1 MNECF
6 NSFEINGYLNNI
18 IYWKQCCPKY
28 ANIFTQIENFFI
40 QIRNKYLE
48 LSKNIDAL
56 LKEPSLVE
64 YEAVAVDETQ
74 VIDE

>member
-1 MNECF
+1 
-6 NSFEINGYLNNI
+6 
-18 IYWKQCCPKY
+18 
-28 ANIFTQIENFFI
+28 
-40 QIRNKYLE
+40 LE

>member
-1 MNECF
+1 MCALLPLYSNATEQ
-6 NSFEINGYLNNI
+6 LNWTPVNN
-18 IYWKQCCPKY
+18 C
-28 ANIFTQIENFFI
+28 
-40 QIRNKYLE
+40 LE
-48 LSKNIDAL
+48 LSKSIDAL